1 MFALFSHIPYRIAH
15 AITTRGGEPILV
27 PAHPAEAAAK
37 KRIEKQREDADDGGS
52 FGKLPGISGLGFG
65 WLPRQWEF

>member
-27 PAHPAEAAAK
+27 PTHPIKVAAK
-37 KRIEKQREDADDGGS
+37 KRIEKQREYADDGGF
-52 FGKLPGISGLGFG
+52 FGKLLGISGLGFG
-65 WLPRQWEF
+65 